1 MCPLSKKKLGKRI
14 TMNLETENLIK
25 ILHPFINSKMY
36 SQLFEKNST
45 SLISLNCLEGEGR
58 DEIEHPC

>member
-25 ILHPFINSKMY
+25 ILQPFINSKMY
-36 SQLFEKNST
+36 SQLFEKIST
-45 SLISLNCLEGEGR
+45 SLISLNCLEAEGR
-58 DEIEHPC
+58 DEI